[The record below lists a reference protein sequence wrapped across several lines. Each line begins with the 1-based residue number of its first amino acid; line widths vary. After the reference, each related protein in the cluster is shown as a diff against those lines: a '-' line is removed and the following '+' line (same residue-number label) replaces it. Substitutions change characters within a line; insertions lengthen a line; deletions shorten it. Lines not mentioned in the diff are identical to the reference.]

1 MQTCRGHLAAV
12 TWAVLVTLAAASQT
26 LIPSFPEGCP
36 YIDTSCTRVELLPI
50 KRNDTCHQNI
60 AAGFAQEVAAADAL
74 QVKGTAISS
83 VACSALDCPL
93 RAVYGCIVY

>member
-1 MQTCRGHLAAV
+1 MLARRAS
-12 TWAVLVTLAAASQT
+12 VLVVALASLVVNATASPV

-60 AAGFAQEVAAADAL
+60 AAGFAQDVAAADAQ
-74 QVKGTAISS
+74 QVLCTCKWHLA
-83 VACSALDCPL
+83 
-93 RAVYGCIVY
+93 